1 MDSKTDLNNN
11 WRKVASTIYRK
22 PIDSKIYG
30 TVELD
35 VTDLEKYVSK
45 KRKEGTK
52 TTLTYLLTLIVGRSI
67 RQKVPQLNTY
77 VRRGTIVQ
85 RKSVDATVSVLLPG
99 GEMGSVKIKNAD
111 QLTVSEISEEIANKI
126 RDSRKGDENDTMQS
140 KNFLSSFPWP
150 IRNWIFKLYRTITI
164 HWGISMPGVGLD
176 SNSFGSYVVSNI
188 GTVGLDTGY
197 GSLLPSSNVSVVLI
211 MGSINKKPAVVN
223 DKIVPRR
230 IMLLSATL
238 DHRVVDGSH
247 GGKLF
252 RSIKHFV
259 KNPQLLETRPDE
271 SKSAF

>member
-1 MDSKTDLNNN
+1 MKSKIDLNNN
-11 WRKVASTIYRK
+11 WRKVASTIYKK
-22 PIDSKIYG
+22 PTDSKIYG

-35 VTDLEKYVSK
+35 VTDIEKFVTA
-45 KRKEGTK
+45 KRKEGVK
-52 TTLTYLLTLIVGRSI
+52 TTLTYLLTLIVGRAI
-67 RQKVPQLNTY
+67 RQEVPQLNTY
-77 VRRGTIVQ
+77 VRRGKIIQ
-85 RKSVDATVSVLLPG
+85 REQVDATVSVLLPG

-111 QLTVSEISEEIANKI
+111 KLTVAEISDEIAEKI

-140 KNFLSSFPWP
+140 KNFLSSIPWP
-150 IRNWIFKLYRTITI
+150 FRNWFFKLYRTMTI
-164 HWGISMPGVGLD
+164 HWGISLPGLGID

-211 MGSINKKPAVVN
+211 LGSINKKPAVIN

-252 RSIKHFV
+252 RSIKHYL
-259 KNPQLLETRPDE
+259 KNPHLLDTKPDD